1 MNLIKE
7 CLFNMSIQSSINT
20 LVGSL
25 GAVKRSNDF
34 GIRQKAMQELKQQQM
49 AKQTQRLELRQ
60 KEAEL
65 LGKKLEIREYEA
77 KNVRKQLN
85 IEAKKLREESK

>member
-1 MNLIKE
+1 
-7 CLFNMSIQSSINT
+7 MSIQSSVNALIGTIGAIKKAND
-20 LVGSL
+20 VG
-25 GAVKRSNDF
+25 
-34 GIRQKAMQELKQQQM
+34 IMQKVNQELKQQQM